1 MQMIEFYYDFGSPK
15 SYFVHKL
22 LPVIAQKY
30 HIQII
35 QKPILLGGIFKLS
48 NNKSPIE
55 AFAEVKGKLAYD
67 RQETERFVARHE
79 LPYRPNPYFP
89 IMTLSLMR
97 GAIYAI
103 DQDWQEDYTQV
114 IFDAMWVDGK
124 KMDDPNVMEQVL
136 AEAHLPAKQIMA
148 ATQTAT
154 IKSALIEATNDAVA
168 RNVFGAPT
176 LFIGDEMFFGKEGLA
191 DIDYVLSQN

>member
-1 MQMIEFYYDFGSPK
+1 MQAIEFYYDFGSPK

-89 IMTLSLMR
+89 IMTISLMR

-114 IFDAMWVDGK
+114 IFDAMWVDAK

-136 AEAHLPAKQIMA
+136 AEAQLPAKQIMA
-148 ATQTAT
+148 ATHKPT

-191 DIDYVLSQN
+191 DIDYFLSQN

>member
-89 IMTLSLMR
+89 IMTISLMR

-114 IFDAMWVDGK
+114 IFDAIWVDAK

-148 ATQTAT
+148 ATQTPT

-191 DIDYVLSQN
+191 DIDYFLSQN

>member
-1 MQMIEFYYDFGSPK
+1 MQAIEFYYDFGSPK

-191 DIDYVLSQN
+191 DIDYFLSQN